1 MENLFDTIKTN
12 RISENIVDQIRRAI
26 LRGELKIGDRLP
38 SEKELS
44 KKFGVSKAS
53 LREAYRVLEA
63 YGLLEIKQGMSGGA
77 FVKEVDI
84 KTIKDGLINYFFFQ
98 NPSIREYTQLRSF
111 IEPEVTKICAKNIT
125 NNDILFLE
133 NNISDMEKEPDGENF
148 MTELDCAFHKKLAD
162 ITGNIIISLI
172 VETVQ
177 TALINVKRMLQMDR
191 NFLIMVCEG
200 HRQIVE
206 ALKVRDP
213 ELASKKMLQHIFDV
227 ESGMLACRSGQIV
240 LTETGVLKPE

>member
-1 MENLFDTIKTN
+1 MENLFDSIKTN

-38 SEKELS
+38 SEKDLS

-63 YGLLEIKQGMSGGA
+63 YGLLEIKQGMCGGA

-98 NPSIREYTQLRSF
+98 NPSIREYTQLRTF
-111 IEPEVTKICAKNIT
+111 IEPEVTKICAKIAT
-125 NNDILFLE
+125 DSDILFLE
-133 NNISDMEKEPDGENF
+133 QNISDMEKEPDGENF
-148 MTELDCAFHKKLAD
+148 MSELDCAFHKKLAD
-162 ITGNIIISLI
+162 ITGNSIIGLI

-200 HRQIVE
+200 HHQIVE
-206 ALKVRDP
+206 ALKNRDP
-213 ELASKKMLQHIFDV
+213 EQASKKMLQHILDV
-227 ESGMLACRSGQIV
+227 ESGMLASRNGQIV
-240 LTETGVLKPE
+240 LTETGVLKPG